1 MKYIDAVNHD
11 SLEKGIM
18 ELLNLTREEINNI
31 YKSIYYDTEKEPWK
45 WVEDFLA
52 DYVVDESLEY
62 IQMYHLSRRLN
73 GTDLRS
79 NNNLEQ
85 LLLEETPVSEFLK
98 KYGVTFVK
106 NNNHIDMY
114 YNGKLQ
120 LLDDEFRY
128 SNGNMYYIKSRLGYN
143 ENQDY
148 CVNGFAYREH
158 LEKNH
163 YFEDLSRCPE
173 LVQNIEWLLNIDG
186 MISNYYKNSKYYC
199 IKYLIPLFEVIFDMN
214 NPPETNRDKMIVFLN
229 QSILRLYYER
239 RNISFV
245 CDDNLILRLSD
256 YAMIKPEWFVAAE
269 EIDTTKK

>member
-1 MKYIDAVNHD
+1 MKYIDAVNHN

-106 NNNHIDMY
+106 NNSHIDMY

-199 IKYLIPLFEVIFDMN
+199 IKYLIPLSEVIFDMN

>member
-199 IKYLIPLFEVIFDMN
+199 IKYLIPLSEVIFDMN
-214 NPPETNRDKMIVFLN
+214 DPPETNRDKMIVFLN

>member
-18 ELLNLTREEINNI
+18 ELLTLTREEMNSI
-31 YKSIYYDTEKEPWK
+31 YESIYYNTEKEPWK

-73 GTDLRS
+73 SADLRS

-85 LLLEETPVSEFLK
+85 LLLEETPFSEFFK

-106 NNNHIDMY
+106 GNSHIDMY

-128 SNGNMYYIKSRLGYN
+128 SNGNMYYIRSRLGYN
-143 ENQDY
+143 ETQDY

-158 LEKNH
+158 LEENQ
-163 YFEDLSRCPE
+163 YFVALSRCPE

-186 MISNYYKNSKYYC
+186 MISDYYKNSKYYC
-199 IKYLIPLFEVIFDMN
+199 IKYLIPLSEVIFDMN

-229 QSILRLYYER
+229 QSFLRLYDEWR
-239 RNISFV
+239 DSSFV

-269 EIDTTKK
+269 EIDT

>member
-85 LLLEETPVSEFLK
+85 LLLEETQVSEFLK

-199 IKYLIPLFEVIFDMN
+199 IKYLIPLSEVIFDMN